1 MCSAPTRN
9 LAFDLIKIC
18 NDYFLTE
25 RTSSFSPKQE
35 TSGMN
40 RSHKRQF
47 ARSPISQELK
57 AITLGQVAARLENV
71 LFQN

>member
-1 MCSAPTRN
+1 
-9 LAFDLIKIC
+9 
-18 NDYFLTE
+18 
-25 RTSSFSPKQE
+25 
-35 TSGMN
+35 MN